1 MQASRH
7 LPIARAIT
15 KGYYHVRVRSFAD
28 RIGEFLVLTAAER
41 TALIGLEGRVRSLR
55 RGAVL
60 VRENDRTGDLFMLS
74 RGMMMSY
81 VLLHD
86 GSRQILRF
94 LFPGDI
100 AGASALAYSASP
112 QSVVAIGD
120 STVCLFDRAHVA
132 EVIARHPRLALAM
145 TAIDQ
150 AERAAMT
157 DRLAG
162 LGRTSAQA
170 RIAAVLLDIRDRM
183 RRSGEDVDAGFTLP
197 LTQEE
202 IGDACGLTAV
212 HVNRMLRQLE
222 EAGLIARMGTH
233 VKLTDEAR
241 LARTANYV
249 DRLSRVDLSWL
260 SSPAP

>member
-1 MQASRH
+1 
-7 LPIARAIT
+7 
-15 KGYYHVRVRSFAD
+15 VRVRSFAD
-28 RIGEFLVLTAAER
+28 RIGEFLSLTVSEQN
-41 TALIGLEGRVRSLR
+41 ALAGLEGRARSLR

-60 VRENDRTGDLFMLS
+60 LRENDRTADLFVLS
-74 RGMMMSY
+74 SGMMMSY

-94 LFPGDI
+94 LFPGDL
-100 AGASALAYSASP
+100 AGAGALAYATSP
-112 QSVVAIGD
+112 ESVVALAD
-120 STVCLFDRAHVA
+120 SVVCLFDRAQVA
-132 EVIARHPRLALAM
+132 AVMARHPRLALAM

-183 RRSGEDVDAGFTLP
+183 RRSGEEVERGFALP

-202 IGDACGLTAV
+202 IGDASGLTAV

-222 EAGLIARMGTH
+222 ETGLIARTGGR
-233 VKLTDEAR
+233 VVLSDEAR

-260 SSPAP
+260 APIPA

>member
-1 MQASRH
+1 
-7 LPIARAIT
+7 
-15 KGYYHVRVRSFAD
+15 VRVRSFAD
-28 RIGEFLVLTAAER
+28 RIGAFLSITASER
-41 TALIGLEGRVRSLR
+41 DALSRLEGRTRTLR

-60 VRENDRTGDLFMLS
+60 VRENDRTGDLFVLS
-74 RGMMMSY
+74 SGMMMSY
-81 VLLHD
+81 ALLHD

-94 LFPGDI
+94 LFPGDMT
-100 AGASALAYSASP
+100 GASALAYPTSP
-112 QSVVAIGD
+112 QSVAAVAE
-120 STVCLFDRAHVA
+120 SVVCLFDRAHVA
-132 EVIARHPRLALAM
+132 AVIARHPRLALAM

-183 RRSGEDVDAGFTLP
+183 RRSGEDVARGFTLP

-202 IGDACGLTAV
+202 IGDASGLTAV

-222 EAGLIARMGTH
+222 ESGLIARVSGR
-233 VKLTDEAR
+233 VIFVDEAR
-241 LARTANYV
+241 LARIANYV
-249 DRLSRVDLSWL
+249 DRLARVDLSWL
-260 SSPAP
+260 TTAGT

>member
-1 MQASRH
+1 MLS
-7 LPIARAIT
+7 
-15 KGYYHVRVRSFAD
+15 
-28 RIGEFLVLTAAER
+28 AAER
-41 TALIGLEGRVRSLR
+41 TALTGLEGRTRSLR
-55 RGAVL
+55 RGAML
-60 VRENDRTGDLFMLS
+60 LRENDRTADLFVVCS
-74 RGMMMSY
+74 GMMMSY
-81 VLLHD
+81 VLLDD

-94 LFPGDI
+94 LFPGDMT
-100 AGASALAYSASP
+100 GASALAYATSP
-112 QSVVAIGD
+112 ESVTAIGESVVSLI
-120 STVCLFDRAHVA
+120 DRAQIA
-132 EVIARHPRLALAM
+132 EVMARHPRLALAM

-170 RIAAVLLDIRDRM
+170 RIAAVLLDIRDRL
-183 RRSGEDVDAGFTLP
+183 RRSGEAVEHGFALP

-222 EAGLIARMGTH
+222 DGGLIARTGGR
-233 VKLTDEAR
+233 VVLTDEAR

-249 DRLSRVDLSWL
+249 DRLARVDLSWL
-260 SSPAP
+260 APIPA